1 MRNVL
6 LHVAAYTLLASSSTV
21 CAGATDSRA
30 PTVIAQATPAAAPAA
45 PAGAKRGGTLTVA
58 TLSSPRMLDPH
69 KVNSGDDY
77 PHGFWMYNALTRI
90 QPDLTV
96 VPDLADS
103 WKANEDLTKYT
114 FTLRKGVLFHNGQE
128 MTADDVVA
136 SIKRVQD
143 PATASISRNFI
154 SMVES
159 INAPDRYT
167 VEFGLS
173 SPYANLPTALGA
185 IHMKIA
191 PKELLGTL
199 GEKPV
204 GTGPFKFVELV
215 PGSHMRLVRN
225 DKYFVPG
232 QPYVDEVV
240 YKVLP
245 EALVAATA
253 LKRGEIDLW
262 YRVPA
267 DQVKE
272 LQRAGGDV
280 VIDGVPTGSFD
291 AVIPHNKRKPFN
303 DPKVRL
309 AMDYATDRQKVVDAV
324 LFGYGTAVQTPVS
337 PSSPF
342 FKKDL
347 PLRKQDIAKAKQLLA
362 EAGYPNGLDLTI
374 IAQAGRVNRERL
386 ALVIQDMWRPAGIRL
401 KVEKVPADRFVAD
414 VEMKAD
420 LYASGWAGRATLDQ
434 IFNVALHS
442 KASYNMFHY
451 ENPKLDMLLD
461 DAKRARTVEEQARL
475 YGLAQQAIYDNP
487 PGVIVYVQNDYSA
500 TRKAVRN
507 FKVHPL
513 FGVLYLDGVWLDK

>member
-1 MRNVL
+1 
-6 LHVAAYTLLASSSTV
+6 
-21 CAGATDSRA
+21 
-30 PTVIAQATPAAAPAA
+30 
-45 PAGAKRGGTLTVA
+45 
-58 TLSSPRMLDPH
+58 
-69 KVNSGDDY
+69 
-77 PHGFWMYNALTRI
+77 
-90 QPDLTV
+90 
-96 VPDLADS
+96 
-103 WKANEDLTKYT
+103 
-114 FTLRKGVLFHNGQE
+114 
-128 MTADDVVA
+128 VA
-136 SIKRVQD
+136 SLKRVQD

-154 SMVES
+154 SMVKS
-159 INAPDRYT
+159 ITALDRYT
-167 VEFGLS
+167 VEFALN
-173 SPYANLPTALGA
+173 SPYAELPTALGA

-191 PKELLGTL
+191 PKDLLGTL
-199 GEKPV
+199 ADKPV
-204 GTGPFKFVELV
+204 GTGPFKFVEFV

-232 QPYVDEVV
+232 QPYVDEIL

-262 YRVPA
+262 YRIPA

-272 LQRAGGDV
+272 LQRAGRDV
-280 VIDGVPTGSFD
+280 VVQGVPTGSFD
-291 AVIPHNKRKPFN
+291 AVIPHNKRKPFDN
-303 DPKVRL
+303 PKFRL
-309 AMDYATDRQKVVDAV
+309 ALDYATDRQKVVDAV
-324 LFGYGTAVQTPVS
+324 LFGLGTAVQTPVS

-362 EAGYPNGLDLTI
+362 EAGYPNGIDLTI

-401 KVEKVPADRFVAD
+401 KVEKVPADRFTAD

-434 IFNVALHS
+434 IFSVALHS
-442 KASYNMFHY
+442 KASFNMFHY
-451 ENPKLDMLLD
+451 ENPKLDQLLD
-461 DAKRARTVEEQARL
+461 DAKKARTVEERARL
-475 YGLAQQAIYDNP
+475 YGLAQQAIYDDP

-500 TRKAVRN
+500 TRRSVQN

-513 FGVLYLDGVWLDK
+513 FGVLYLDDVWLNK